1 MFLPVPVPVPPRG
14 KWSRFALVL
23 AHMAPEGP
31 GLRSAPPEA
40 LSQDPLKP
48 DRSFGHL
55 RARDGCGGLA
65 PLTLG
70 VLLGQIQ
77 PLTGA

>member
-1 MFLPVPVPVPPRG
+1 MFLPVSVLAPPWG
-14 KWSRFALVL
+14 EWGRFALVL
-23 AHMAPEGP
+23 AHVASEGP

-48 DRSFGHL
+48 DWSFGHL

-65 PLTLG
+65 PLALG
-70 VLLGQIQ
+70 VLLG
-77 PLTGA
+77 